1 MRRRALWFLTLP
13 ALLVAETACHQLVAG
28 VFDGGNARHRV
39 LAHAVADYFELAVV
53 ALAVVGLLAAATLG
67 RRALGSFRAEGPQ
80 PLPSWWL
87 AVLPAIAFLAQ
98 ENIEH
103 LLQDQRLAW
112 TTGLEPAVLI
122 GIALE
127 LPCGL
132 LAIWLVR
139 TLLRAAEQL
148 GWALAR
154 RAARPAR
161 PEHRVRLRPPAFA
174 PLRLPVLASR
184 QAGRAPPVVV

>member
-13 ALLVAETACHQLVAG
+13 ALLAAETACHQLVAG
-28 VFDGGNARHRV
+28 VFDGGNARHRL

-67 RRALGSFRAEGPQ
+67 RRTLSSFRAEGPQ

-87 AVLPAIAFLAQ
+87 AVLPAIGFLAQ
-98 ENIEH
+98 ENMEH

-161 PEHRVRLRPPAFA
+161 PELPVRLRPPAFA
-174 PLRLPVLASR
+174 PLRLPVLASQ